1 LGHYELTDAGDG
13 FRRQGFLF
21 ATGATVTFEFREV
34 EVTREPWRS
43 DSLRPPS

>member
-1 LGHYELTDAGDG
+1 MRYHELTDAGDG
-13 FRRQGFLF
+13 FLHHEFLF
-21 ATGATVTFEFREV
+21 ATAATVTFEFREV